1 MSNLNRVLLTGNLT
15 DDPNLKYV
23 GDNTPVCNFAL
34 ATNRHYRNRQG
45 EQQQEVCY
53 VDCEAWGHTAEV
65 IHQRLSKGRPLLI
78 EGRLRLDRWK
88 TKAGENRS
96 KLRVVA
102 ERFHFIDRKTNREP
116 GDVSEQTA
124 SPAAAAEDAEDIPF

>member
-34 ATNRHYRNRQG
+34 AANRHYRNRQG
-45 EQQQEVCY
+45 EQQQEVCF

-102 ERFHFIDRKTNREP
+102 ERFHFIDRK
-116 GDVSEQTA
+116 D
-124 SPAAAAEDAEDIPF
+124 DAEPAGSAPAPASGGGGEDDDIPI